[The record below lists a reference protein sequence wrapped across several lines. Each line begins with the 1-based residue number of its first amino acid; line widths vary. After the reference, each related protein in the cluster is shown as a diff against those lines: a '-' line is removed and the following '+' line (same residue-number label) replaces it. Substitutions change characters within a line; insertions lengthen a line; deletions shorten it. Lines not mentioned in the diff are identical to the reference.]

1 MRATLAVCERDVVI
15 DTKTGWLSG
24 VQHVPSPNCDARPDN
39 AQLDLIIIHGI
50 SLPPAEFDGN
60 WIDLFFTNELPV
72 AAHRYFAEIAHLRV
86 SAHVL
91 IRRNGSLTQYVPFT
105 ARAWHAGE
113 SDYCGR
119 KSCND
124 FSVGIELEGTDEIPY
139 EPAQYTALAK
149 LVYSLRGAYP
159 SLQKAELVGHCDIS
173 PGRKTDPG
181 PSFDWTLLKRH
192 LAAFAS

>member
-1 MRATLAVCERDVVI
+1 
-15 DTKTGWLSG
+15 
-24 VQHVPSPNCDARPDN
+24 
-39 AQLDLIIIHGI
+39 
-50 SLPPAEFDGN
+50 LPPAEFDGN

-91 IRRNGSLTQYVPFT
+91 TRRNGSLTQYVPFT

-181 PSFDWTLLKRH
+181 PSFDWNLLKRH

>member
-181 PSFDWTLLKRH
+181 PSFDWNLLKRH